1 MAAVN
6 VYSTGQTTENLSRR
20 DFIDWIN
27 SSLDMPMKKIEELAN
42 GVVYCQF
49 MDMLFPGKI
58 RLSKVK
64 WQTKNEH
71 EFLEN
76 WKHVQQ
82 AFTKVGVD
90 KNIPVER
97 LIKARF
103 QDNFEFVQWFKKF
116 FDANYSGN
124 DYDPVEAR
132 KQAGQKPTKQNG
144 MSGAGPRKV
153 SVSERK
159 PPAAKP
165 TTTKSATTAKP
176 ATTTRAPISS
186 RGPAAARSSPAAG
199 SAKSAKNN
207 EEMSELRR
215 ENEQQLIT
223 IQEMQDSIKNL
234 EQERDF
240 YYNKLREV
248 EIICEP
254 FDESAQTEATP
265 EQIADFK
272 LERERFPDIASLAID
287 IKSKLYAEEEGF
299 TQPIYDENED
309 GAVPEEF

>member
-27 SSLDMPMKKIEELAN
+27 SSLDMNMKKIEELAS

-116 FDANYSGN
+116 FDANYAGN
-124 DYDPVEAR
+124 EYDPAEAR

-144 MSGAGPRKV
+144 GAVGPRKV
-153 SVSERK
+153 VSERK
-159 PPAAKP
+159 PPAA
-165 TTTKSATTAKP
+165 TKSATTAKP
-176 ATTTRAPISS
+176 AGATTRAPIS

-207 EEMSELRR
+207 EEMLELRR

-265 EQIADFK
+265 EQLADFK
-272 LERERFPDIASLAID
+272 MERERFPDIASLAID
-287 IKSKLYAEEEGF
+287 IKSKLYAEEDGF
-299 TQPIYDENED
+299 TKQ
-309 GAVPEEF
+309 EF